1 MSSGHAGHSHPAGA
15 AGHRNGQAGQLLPPG
30 ASAGAAADAGWLG
43 RALALIVAFMV
54 GEVLVG
60 LLAHSLALVSDAA
73 HMLTDA
79 ASIVLAL
86 VTMRLASRPPKGGYT
101 YGLKRAEILSAQAN
115 GITLLLLSA
124 WLAVEAIR
132 RLITPPQ
139 VAGGLVLVTA
149 LAGVVV
155 NLGATWMVSRASRVS
170 LNVEGAVRHIVT
182 DLYAFIAT
190 AIAGVVIVTTGFGR
204 ADAIA
209 SLIVVLLMV
218 RAGTGLVRESGR
230 IFLEGAPAGLHPDE
244 IGRAMAARP
253 DVVEVHDLHIWQITS
268 GMPAASAHVL
278 VAPGRD
284 CHAVRGDLEQLLT
297 GTYEIVHTTL
307 QVDHAPQEVFTIAGP
322 GPREGDRHC
331 NDPHG
336 PVHRPPGPVRPPG
349 PG

>member
-1 MSSGHAGHSHPAGA
+1 MSNGHAGHAHPAGA
-15 AGHRNGQAGQLLPPG
+15 AGHLSGPAGRSHP
-30 ASAGAAADAGWLG
+30 AGPSADAGWLG
-43 RALALIVAFMV
+43 RALALIVAFMI

-86 VTMRLASRPPKGGYT
+86 VTMRLAARPPKGGYT

-149 LAGVVV
+149 LVGVAV
-155 NLGATWMVSRASRVS
+155 NLGATWMVSRASRTS

-190 AIAGVVIVTTGFGR
+190 AIAGVVILTTGFAR

-209 SLIVVLLMV
+209 SLSWCCSWSRPGPGWCGSPGGSSWKPRRRACSRTRSARRWPPARTWPRSTTCISGRSPPACRPPPRTSSWR
-218 RAGTGLVRESGR
+218 RAGTATPS
-230 IFLEGAPAGLHPDE
+230 
-244 IGRAMAARP
+244 AA
-253 DVVEVHDLHIWQITS
+253 IS
-268 GMPAASAHVL
+268 SN
-278 VAPGRD
+278 
-284 CHAVRGDLEQLLT
+284 C
-297 GTYEIVHTTL
+297 
-307 QVDHAPQEVFTIAGP
+307 
-322 GPREGDRHC
+322 
-331 NDPHG
+331 
-336 PVHRPPGPVRPPG
+336 
-349 PG
+349 